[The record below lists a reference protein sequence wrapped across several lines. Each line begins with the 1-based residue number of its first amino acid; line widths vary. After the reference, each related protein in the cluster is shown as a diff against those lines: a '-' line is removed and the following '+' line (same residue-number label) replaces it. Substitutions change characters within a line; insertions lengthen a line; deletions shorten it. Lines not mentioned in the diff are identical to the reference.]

1 MIMTHYKTYKTYIL
15 TLCLAFGIAF
25 QANAQN
31 NTNSP
36 YSKFGIGDLAN
47 TSYGRNTAIG
57 GTGIGIRDQFFLNLK
72 NPASLTAIDTL
83 SFLFET
89 GISGSFTSS
98 ATSNSTETFLNGN
111 LTHLAFGHR
120 ITPWLMGRATVMPY
134 SNMGYN
140 IVTTKSMEGEQKPV
154 QTTWSGK
161 GGLFLASYSLGIKP
175 WKYLSLGF
183 DAGYIGGPL
192 QETRTT
198 LAIVGNPTYYYYDL
212 NYNGFMFNT
221 GAQIFAP
228 LNKKGSN
235 LVVGA
240 TFKPEMKLT
249 GSGTI
254 EIKQAYQS
262 NSTFIDT
269 IYDAKL
275 RIPSLYTP
283 MSYGAGFGLMLNA
296 KYLIAA
302 DYETSL
308 WSQSN
313 SGEYVDQNIYSL
325 GFERLPQANLKF
337 FSRCAYRVGFR
348 YDSGYISAKRNVID
362 DMRLTV
368 GMGFPIRKSRSFLNV
383 GLEAG
388 ERGTISNGLIRERY
402 TKLTVSMSMH
412 DYWFVKRKF
421 N

>member
-1 MIMTHYKTYKTYIL
+1 VI
-15 TLCLAFGIAF
+15 
-25 QANAQN
+25 
-31 NTNSP
+31 
-36 YSKFGIGDLAN
+36 
-47 TSYGRNTAIG
+47 
-57 GTGIGIRDQFFLNLK
+57 
-72 NPASLTAIDTL
+72 
-83 SFLFET
+83 
-89 GISGSFTSS
+89 
-98 ATSNSTETFLNGN
+98 
-111 LTHLAFGHR
+111 
-120 ITPWLMGRATVMPY
+120 
-134 SNMGYN
+134 
-140 IVTTKSMEGEQKPV
+140 
-154 QTTWSGK
+154 
-161 GGLFLASYSLGIKP
+161 
-175 WKYLSLGF
+175 
-183 DAGYIGGPL
+183 
-192 QETRTT
+192 
-198 LAIVGNPTYYYYDL
+198 
-212 NYNGFMFNT
+212 
-221 GAQIFAP
+221 
-228 LNKKGSN
+228 
-235 LVVGA
+235 GA

-249 GSGTI
+249 GSGNI
-254 EIKQAYQS
+254 EIKQTYQS

-302 DYETSL
+302 DYETNL

-313 SGEYVDQNIYSL
+313 EGEYVDQNIYSL
-325 GFERLPQANLKF
+325 GLERLPQANLKF

-362 DMRLTV
+362 DMRVTV

-388 ERGTISNGLIRERY
+388 ERGTISNGLVRERY

>member
-1 MIMTHYKTYKTYIL
+1 MTHYKIYKTIIL
-15 TLCLAFGIAF
+15 IIGIALLHPSLV
-25 QANAQN
+25 QAQN

-72 NPASLTAIDTL
+72 NPASLTAIDSL

-89 GISGSFTSS
+89 GVSGSYTSS
-98 ATSNSTETFLNGN
+98 STSNATENFYNGN

-140 IVTTKSMEGEQKPV
+140 IVTTKSIEGENSPV
-154 QTTWSGK
+154 QTTWVGK
-161 GGLFLASYSLGIKP
+161 GGLYLASYSLGIKP
-175 WKYLSLGF
+175 WKYLSLGI

-192 QETRTT
+192 QETRAT
-198 LAIVGNPTYYYYDL
+198 LAISGNPTNYYYDL
-212 NYNGFMFNT
+212 NYKGFMFNT
-221 GAQIFAP
+221 GAQIHAP

-240 TFKPEMKLT
+240 TFKPEMRLVGT
-249 GSGTI
+249 GTVDI
-254 EIKQAYQS
+254 MQTYQS
-262 NSTFIDT
+262 TSAFVDT
-269 IYDAKL
+269 IYSSSL
-275 RIPSLYTP
+275 RIPSMYTP
-283 MSYGAGFGLMLNA
+283 MSYGVGFGLMLNA

-302 DYETSL
+302 DYETAN

-313 SGEYVDQNIYSL
+313 EGNYVDQNIYSL
-325 GFERLPQANLKF
+325 GFERLPQSNLKF
-337 FSRCAYRVGFR
+337 FSRCAYRAGVR
-348 YDSGYISAKRNVID
+348 YDSGYISARNNVID
-362 DMRLTV
+362 DIRLSV

-388 ERGTISNGLIRERY
+388 ERGTISNGLVRERY